1 MTSHHSSNMQSLKL
15 DENEKLLYKNFT
27 IIINRQ
33 LGKGGFG
40 QIYLGRNIKENYP
53 IAIKVEENGTR
64 SHLFLE
70 YEILQDI
77 QGDEGIPKVYKFK
90 QGHKHNYL
98 IMELLGKSIDKLF
111 SECKKNF
118 SYKTIFQIG
127 YQMIQRI
134 EYIHSKGYIHRDIKP
149 GNFVIGKGDKSK
161 IIYIIDFGLSKRYI
175 DKNNQ
180 KHIPYKEGKGLTG
193 TARYV
198 SLFTHYG
205 IEQSRRDDIEGIAYN
220 LIYLA
225 KGKLPWQGVK
235 TKNKKEKHKK
245 IMESKLAYSP
255 EQLCKDLPDEFVNL
269 LKYSRNLEFEEKP
282 DYKSIKVMFK
292 NHIIKSG
299 GTMNFEFGYSHLPFL
314 YSSSYSSLNTKHMAI
329 LLLSLPM
336 YICLFLMSSV
346 IICLLGYI
354 SSHWHIPSLSIAI
367 MALEYME
374 EISSNCLSSAL

>member
-1 MTSHHSSNMQSLKL
+1 MTYHSKLSLKF
-15 DENEKLLYKNFT
+15 DENEKLLDKQFT
-27 IIINRQ
+27 IVVNKQ

-40 QIYLGRNIKENYP
+40 QIYLGRNIKENIP

-70 YEILQDI
+70 YEILKEI
-77 QGDEGIPKVYKFK
+77 YGGEGIPHVYKFR
-90 QGHKHNYL
+90 QGRNHNYL

-111 SECKKNF
+111 SENKKHF

-127 YQMIQRI
+127 YQMIERI
-134 EYIHSKGYIHRDIKP
+134 EYVHSKGYIHRDIKP
-149 GNFVIGKGDKSK
+149 GNFVLGKGEKKK

-175 DKNNQ
+175 DKTTK

-245 IMESKLAYSP
+245 IMESKLFYTP
-255 EQLCKDLPDEFVNL
+255 DKLCKDLPEEFVNL
-269 LKYSRNLEFEEKP
+269 LNYARELEFEEKP
-282 DYKSIKVMFK
+282 DYKNIKMIFK
-292 NHIIKSG
+292 NFIVNNG
-299 GTMNFEFGYSHLPFL
+299 GTLNWEFDWDKPYKVENS
-314 YSSSYSSLNTKHMAI
+314 K
-329 LLLSLPM
+329 
-336 YICLFLMSSV
+336 
-346 IICLLGYI
+346 
-354 SSHWHIPSLSIAI
+354 
-367 MALEYME
+367 E
-374 EISSNCLSSAL
+374 EEEDEKSKKS

>member
-1 MTSHHSSNMQSLKL
+1 MTFHHSSNIQSLKL

-40 QIYLGRNIKENYP
+40 QIYLGRNIKENVP

-175 DKNNQ
+175 DKNNK

-255 EQLCKDLPDEFVNL
+255 EQLCKDLPDEFVTL
-269 LKYSRNLEFEEKP
+269 LKYSRNLEFEEDP
-282 DYKSIKVMFK
+282 DYKKIKLMFK
-292 NHIIKSG
+292 NHIIKNG
-299 GTMNFEFGYSHLPFL
+299 GTMNFEFDWDKAKIEDS
-314 YSSSYSSLNTKHMAI
+314 K
-329 LLLSLPM
+329 
-336 YICLFLMSSV
+336 
-346 IICLLGYI
+346 
-354 SSHWHIPSLSIAI
+354 
-367 MALEYME
+367 E
-374 EISSNCLSSAL
+374 EDEKSEK

>member
-1 MTSHHSSNMQSLKL
+1 MQSLKL

-40 QIYLGRNIKENYP
+40 QIYLGRNIKENIP

-90 QGHKHNYL
+90 QGYKHNYL

-175 DKNNQ
+175 DKNNK

-245 IMESKLAYSP
+245 IMESKISYSP
-255 EQLCKDLPDEFVNL
+255 EQLCKDLPEEFVNL
-269 LKYSRNLEFEEKP
+269 LKYSRNLEFEENP
-282 DYKSIKVMFK
+282 DYKSIKLMFK
-292 NHIIKSG
+292 NHIIKNG
-299 GTMNFEFGYSHLPFL
+299 DTMNFEFDWDKAKIEDS
-314 YSSSYSSLNTKHMAI
+314 K
-329 LLLSLPM
+329 
-336 YICLFLMSSV
+336 
-346 IICLLGYI
+346 
-354 SSHWHIPSLSIAI
+354 
-367 MALEYME
+367 E
-374 EISSNCLSSAL
+374 EDEKSEK

>member
-1 MTSHHSSNMQSLKL
+1 MTSHHSSNIQSLKL

-40 QIYLGRNIKENYP
+40 QIYLGRNIKENVP

-175 DKNNQ
+175 DKNNK

-235 TKNKKEKHKK
+235 TKNKKEKHRK

-255 EQLCKDLPDEFVNL
+255 EQLCKDLPDEFVTL
-269 LKYSRNLEFEEKP
+269 LKYSRNLEFEEDP
-282 DYKSIKVMFK
+282 DYKKIKLMFK
-292 NHIIKSG
+292 NHIIKNG
-299 GTMNFEFGYSHLPFL
+299 GTMNFEFDWDKAKIEDS
-314 YSSSYSSLNTKHMAI
+314 K
-329 LLLSLPM
+329 
-336 YICLFLMSSV
+336 
-346 IICLLGYI
+346 
-354 SSHWHIPSLSIAI
+354 
-367 MALEYME
+367 E
-374 EISSNCLSSAL
+374 EDEKSEK

>member
-1 MTSHHSSNMQSLKL
+1 MTSHHSSNIQSLKL

-40 QIYLGRNIKENYP
+40 QIYLGRNIKENIP

-111 SECKKNF
+111 SECNKNF

-175 DKNNQ
+175 DKNNK

-255 EQLCKDLPDEFVNL
+255 EQLCKDLPDEFVKL
-269 LKYSRNLEFEEKP
+269 LKYSRNLEFEENP
-282 DYKSIKVMFK
+282 DYKSIKLMFK
-292 NHIIKSG
+292 NHIIKNG
-299 GTMNFEFGYSHLPFL
+299 DIMNFEYDWDKAKIEDS
-314 YSSSYSSLNTKHMAI
+314 K
-329 LLLSLPM
+329 
-336 YICLFLMSSV
+336 
-346 IICLLGYI
+346 
-354 SSHWHIPSLSIAI
+354 
-367 MALEYME
+367 E
-374 EISSNCLSSAL
+374 EDEKSEK

>member
-1 MTSHHSSNMQSLKL
+1 MTSHHSSNIQSLKL

-40 QIYLGRNIKENYP
+40 QIYLGRNIKENVP

-175 DKNNQ
+175 DKNNK

-255 EQLCKDLPDEFVNL
+255 EQLCKDLPEEFVNL
-269 LKYSRNLEFEEKP
+269 LKYSRNLEFEENP
-282 DYKSIKVMFK
+282 DYKSIKAMFK
-292 NHIIKSG
+292 EHIVKNG
-299 GTMNFEFGYSHLPFL
+299 GTMNFEFDWDKAKIEDS
-314 YSSSYSSLNTKHMAI
+314 K
-329 LLLSLPM
+329 
-336 YICLFLMSSV
+336 
-346 IICLLGYI
+346 
-354 SSHWHIPSLSIAI
+354 
-367 MALEYME
+367 E
-374 EISSNCLSSAL
+374 EDEKSEK

>member
-1 MTSHHSSNMQSLKL
+1 MTSYSSSTTSSPDEEIEKML
-15 DENEKLLYKNFT
+15 DKNFT
-27 IIINRQ
+27 IIVNKQ

-40 QIYLGRNIKENYP
+40 QIYLGRNIRENVP
-53 IAIKVEENGTR
+53 IAIKVEENGNR
-64 SHLFLE
+64 SHLLSE
-70 YEILQDI
+70 YEILKEI
-77 QGDEGIPKVYKFK
+77 QGKEGIPHVYKFR

-98 IMELLGKSIDKLF
+98 MMELLGKSIDKLF

-118 SYKTIFQIG
+118 TYKTIFQIG
-127 YQMIQRI
+127 YQMIERI
-134 EYIHSKGYIHRDIKP
+134 EYIHSQGYIHRDIKP
-149 GNFVIGKGDKSK
+149 GNFVIGKGEKNK

-175 DKNNQ
+175 DKNTN

-245 IMESKLAYSP
+245 IMESKIAYSP
-255 EQLCKDLPDEFVNL
+255 EQLCKDLPEEFVNL
-269 LKYSRNLEFEEKP
+269 LKYARELDFEERP
-282 DYKSIKVMFK
+282 DYKSMKSMFK

-299 GTMNFEFGYSHLPFL
+299 GTMNWEFDWDKAKIEDS
-314 YSSSYSSLNTKHMAI
+314 K
-329 LLLSLPM
+329 
-336 YICLFLMSSV
+336 
-346 IICLLGYI
+346 
-354 SSHWHIPSLSIAI
+354 
-367 MALEYME
+367 E
-374 EISSNCLSSAL
+374 EDEKSEK

>member
-1 MTSHHSSNMQSLKL
+1 MTSHSSYKLSIKL
-15 DENEKLLYKNFT
+15 DENEKILDKNFT
-27 IIINRQ
+27 IVVNKQ

-40 QIYLGRNIKENYP
+40 QIYFGRNIKENVP
-53 IAIKVEENGTR
+53 IAIKVEENGNR

-70 YEILQDI
+70 YEIIKEI
-77 QGDEGIPKVYKFK
+77 QGEEGIPRVYKFR
-90 QGHKHNYL
+90 QGHNHNYL

-111 SECKKNF
+111 SECKKQF

-127 YQMIQRI
+127 YQMVQRI
-134 EYIHSKGYIHRDIKP
+134 EYVHSRGYIHRDIKP

-175 DKNNQ
+175 DKNTN

-245 IMESKLAYSP
+245 IMESKLAYTP
-255 EQLCKDLPDEFVNL
+255 DKLCKDLPKELENL
-269 LKYSRNLEFEEKP
+269 LNYSRDLEFDDMP
-282 DYKSIKVMFK
+282 DYKNIKLMFK
-292 NHIIKSG
+292 NYIVKNG
-299 GTMNFEFGYSHLPFL
+299 GIMNMEFDWDKPKIEDS
-314 YSSSYSSLNTKHMAI
+314 K
-329 LLLSLPM
+329 
-336 YICLFLMSSV
+336 
-346 IICLLGYI
+346 
-354 SSHWHIPSLSIAI
+354 
-367 MALEYME
+367 E
-374 EISSNCLSSAL
+374 EDDEEEKIEK

>member
-1 MTSHHSSNMQSLKL
+1 MTAHHTSHLSLITQ
-15 DENEKLLYKNFT
+15 DENEKLLDKNFT
-27 IIINRQ
+27 IIINKQ

-40 QIYLGRNIKENYP
+40 QIYLGRNIRENVP
-53 IAIKVEENGTR
+53 IAIKVEENGNR
-64 SHLFLE
+64 SHLLSE
-70 YEILQDI
+70 YEILKEI
-77 QGDEGIPKVYKFK
+77 QGKEGIPHVYKFR

-98 IMELLGKSIDKLF
+98 MMELLGKSIDKLF

-118 SYKTIFQIG
+118 TYKTIFQIG
-127 YQMIQRI
+127 YQMIERI
-134 EYIHSKGYIHRDIKP
+134 EYIHSQGYIHRDIKP
-149 GNFVIGKGDKSK
+149 GNFVIGKGEKNK

-175 DKNNQ
+175 DKNTN

-245 IMESKLAYSP
+245 IMESKIAYSP
-255 EQLCKDLPDEFVNL
+255 EQLCKDLPEEFVNL
-269 LKYSRNLEFEEKP
+269 LKYARELDFEERP
-282 DYKSIKVMFK
+282 DYKSMKSMFK

-299 GTMNFEFGYSHLPFL
+299 GTMNWEFDWDKAKIEDS
-314 YSSSYSSLNTKHMAI
+314 K
-329 LLLSLPM
+329 
-336 YICLFLMSSV
+336 
-346 IICLLGYI
+346 
-354 SSHWHIPSLSIAI
+354 
-367 MALEYME
+367 E
-374 EISSNCLSSAL
+374 EDEKSEK

>member
-1 MTSHHSSNMQSLKL
+1 MTSHHSSNIQSLKL

-40 QIYLGRNIKENYP
+40 QIYLGRNIKENVP

-175 DKNNQ
+175 DKNNK

-255 EQLCKDLPDEFVNL
+255 EQLCKDLPDEFVTL
-269 LKYSRNLEFEEKP
+269 LKYSRNLEFEEDP
-282 DYKSIKVMFK
+282 DYKKIKLMFK
-292 NHIIKSG
+292 NHIIKNG
-299 GTMNFEFGYSHLPFL
+299 GTMNFEFDWDKAKIEDS
-314 YSSSYSSLNTKHMAI
+314 K
-329 LLLSLPM
+329 
-336 YICLFLMSSV
+336 
-346 IICLLGYI
+346 
-354 SSHWHIPSLSIAI
+354 
-367 MALEYME
+367 E
-374 EISSNCLSSAL
+374 EDEKSEK